1 MPHLLVTVTG
11 ATRTVIVV
19 VFVLVLAIAAAVLE
33 LVVVLLWAWGQPLL
47 LLAPLLLLGLLLT
60 QLLLVALVLV
70 LVTRPPGELILGR
83 EPERPL
89 FRPLPPVV
97 GAGLLRLLV
106 LRLLRLLVLRLL
118 VVGAGLLVLE
128 LLSGDHPTAGEVIV
142 VAIGPQVAAG
152 DRVLQLRAARAI
164 AVDVVVFEA
173 PPHWR
178 WRVHRL
184 CLRLLAVGL
193 LGLEPLP
200 VAVRSPRHLVT
211 GELGSGVLS

>member
-1 MPHLLVTVTG
+1 MPHLLVTVAG
-11 ATRTVIVV
+11 ATRTVLVV
-19 VFVLVLAIAAAVLE
+19 ILVLVLAIAAAVLGP
-33 LVVVLLWAWGQPLL
+33 LLRTWGQPLL
-47 LLAPLLLLGLLLT
+47 LLALLLLLGLLLT
-60 QLLLVALVLV
+60 QLLLVPLVLV
-70 LVTRPPGELILGR
+70 LVTRPPGELILGQ

-106 LRLLRLLVLRLL
+106 LRLLRLLLLRLL

-128 LLSGDHPTAGEVIV
+128 LRSGDHPTAGEVIV
-142 VAIGPQVAAG
+142 VAIGPLVAAG
-152 DRVLQLRAARAI
+152 GRVLQLRAARAI
-164 AVDVVVFEA
+164 AVDVVVLEA

-178 WRVHRL
+178 WRVHRVG
-184 CLRLLAVGL
+184 LRLLAVGL

-200 VAVRSPRHLVT
+200 VAVRFPRYLVT